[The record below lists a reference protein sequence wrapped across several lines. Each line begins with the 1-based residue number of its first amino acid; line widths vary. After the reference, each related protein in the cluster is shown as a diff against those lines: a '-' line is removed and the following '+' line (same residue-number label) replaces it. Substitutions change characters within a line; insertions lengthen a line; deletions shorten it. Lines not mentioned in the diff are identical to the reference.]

1 MTLRVDAHQHF
12 WHRAKADYP
21 WLTPAAPALYA
32 DFFPRDLEP
41 LLRAAGI
48 HQTVLVQAA
57 NSSDDTVA
65 MLTQAEEHDWIGA
78 VVGWVPLLDHA
89 LARRALERY
98 TRHPKFR
105 GVRHLIHD
113 EPDPDWIIQ
122 PAALDGLRLLAEF
135 GLSFDV
141 VAVYPNHLKHVPA
154 LAEQVPGLPLIIDHL
169 AKPPIRDRQMGAWA
183 EQLALAAQYP
193 QVYAK
198 ISGLNTAAAPAWAAA
213 DLRPYIEFAIEAF
226 GPGRVLWGSDWPVC
240 NLQGDYA
247 QVWNESVRALE
258 GLSAADRDLVLGGTA
273 ASVYRLGPQSG
284 RDPS

>member
-12 WHRAKADYP
+12 WNRAKADYP
-21 WLTPAAPALYA
+21 WLSPASPALYA
-32 DFFPRDLEP
+32 DFFPSDLEP

-48 HQTVLVQAA
+48 HQSVLVQAA

-65 MLTQAEEHDWIGA
+65 MLTQAEEHDWIGG

-135 GLSFDV
+135 GLTFDV

-198 ISGLNTAAAPAWAAA
+198 ISGLNTAAAPGWSAA
-213 DLRPYIEFAIEAF
+213 DLRPYIDFAIEKF

-247 QVWNESVRALE
+247 QAWNESVKALA
-258 GLSAADRDLVLGGTA
+258 GLSPADRDLILGGTA
-273 ASVYRLGPQSG
+273 ARVYRLTSA
-284 RDPS
+284 R